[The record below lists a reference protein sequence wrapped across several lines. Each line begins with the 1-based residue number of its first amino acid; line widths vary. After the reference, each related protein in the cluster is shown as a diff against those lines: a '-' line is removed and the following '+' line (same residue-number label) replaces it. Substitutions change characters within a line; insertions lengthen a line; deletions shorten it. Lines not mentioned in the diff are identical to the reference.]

1 MFIKCFLLAN
11 KKCVQCNDEMLMD
24 DNNTLSYNNKQFD
37 SKLPIVIIG
46 GGISGVSCVETLACL
61 CPHVKIILISA
72 SSLLKVANNLVRFGH
87 NIEQFDIIEESGYY
101 LTDRHPNVQVLITKV
116 TQLNTREHVLHTENG
131 DAIKYSKLCIATG
144 GKPKLIDGVEEQV
157 ADFVVGI
164 RDTETVKSFEKR
176 LKDAKR
182 ILLVGNG
189 GIATELVYNISHC
202 DIIWAIKDD
211 SIGATFFDAGAAQFF
226 KLFLHEQHSGDDDQF
241 TKRLKYKISD
251 DSVSKS
257 EIGSALGPDW
267 SDGVVLKGTTDE
279 KSVRIEFNCE
289 VKRVFKNTN
298 TFHDS
303 ENIKGNND

>member
-1 MFIKCFLLAN
+1 MCT
-11 KKCVQCNDEMLMD
+11 VHDEMLMD
-24 DNNTLSYNNKQFD
+24 DSNMLSNNTQFD
-37 SKLPIVIIG
+37 SKLSIVIIG
-46 GGISGVSCVETLACL
+46 GGISAVSCVETLACL

-72 SSLLKVANNLVRFGH
+72 SSLLKVANNLIRFGQ

-116 TQLNTREHVLHTENG
+116 IQLNAREHILHTENG
-131 DAIKYSKLCIATG
+131 DAIKYSKLCITTG

-157 ADFVVGI
+157 ADLVVGI

-176 LKDAKR
+176 LKNAKR

-226 KLFLHEQHSGDDDQF
+226 KPFLHEQHSGDDDDQF

-267 SDGVVLKGTTDE
+267 SDGVVLKGTKNE
-279 KSVRIEFNCE
+279 KSVHIEFNCE

-298 TFHDS
+298 EFHNSKDL
-303 ENIKGNND
+303 KGNNDSITCC